1 VKLNLLQQKGIY
13 ITPILFVLFVFFVP
27 LSPSLKSI
35 FFALG
40 VASVLFNPD
49 YNQYLFYAYNT
60 YWGRIALLFVAFI
73 ALACCWSPAP
83 FSIQM
88 SVLSKYSKLIYL
100 PILAVG
106 FINPK
111 TRFWCINAYLLSMV
125 ITFFVAI
132 LKLNGVVHM
141 GDPTDSGDLFYNHI
155 VTGFMM
161 AIACYLALLYTLKFK
176 GWPRLA
182 YLAVVLITSYQTL
195 FINTGR
201 TGYVMYLILIGLFL
215 IQKLPFKKALVG
227 CIAFCGVVLLAYS
240 LSPIMQE
247 GVHDLITDV
256 KYLQKNKVSTS
267 TGSLGLR
274 LRFHDYA
281 HTLFSKHPI
290 IGIGTG
296 GFQYSYSQDKPIP
309 AWGPILNDPHSQ
321 YWMTLSEQGIIG
333 AVFLFLFLGGLLFAS
348 FQLKESRSILWGMLV
363 AFCMGALTD
372 SILCYSTAGY
382 LLIIISALCFGEF
395 VENYAMKKKELISPV
410 NLGVQGYK
418 ETTGT
423 I

>member
-1 VKLNLLQQKGIY
+1 MNLNFLQQKGTY
-13 ITPILFVLFVFFVP
+13 LTPILFVLFVFFVP

-40 VASVLFNPD
+40 VASVLFNPA
-49 YNQYLFYAYNT
+49 YNQYLFYAYNS
-60 YWGRIALLFVAFI
+60 YWGRIALFFVVFI
-73 ALACCWSPAP
+73 AIACCWSPAP
-83 FSIQM
+83 FSTQM

-125 ITFFVAI
+125 VTFITAL
-132 LKLNGVVHM
+132 LKLYGIIHI
-141 GDPTDSGDLFYNHI
+141 GDPTDPGDLFYNHI

-161 AIACYLALLYTLKFK
+161 AIACYLALLYALKTT
-176 GWPRLA
+176 GWPRAA

-201 TGYVMYLILIGLFL
+201 TGYVMYLILISLFL
-215 IQKLPFKKALVG
+215 IQKLPLKKALMG
-227 CIAFCGVVLLAYS
+227 FIAFCGVVLLAYS

-281 HTLFSKHPI
+281 HSLFSKHPI
-290 IGIGTG
+290 LGIGTG
-296 GFQYSYSQDKPIP
+296 GFQYSYSQDTPI
-309 AWGPILNDPHSQ
+309 AEWGPILNDPHSQ
-321 YWMTLSEQGIIG
+321 YWMTLSEQGLVG
-333 AVFLFLFLGGLLFAS
+333 AVFLFLFLGSLLFAS

-363 AFCMGALTD
+363 AFCVGAFTD

-382 LLIIISALCFGEF
+382 LLIIMSALCFGEF
-395 VENYAMKKKELISPV
+395 IEHYAKQKREECSPV
-410 NLGVQGYK
+410 SLAVA
-418 ETTGT
+418 
-423 I
+423 